1 MFKKIAHISVAVK
14 DLNAA
19 SELFSR
25 LLNVEP
31 LKRERVEQHSVEV
44 SFFQV
49 GETKLEL
56 TGATSPDSTIAKFI
70 EKRGEGIHHISF
82 EVDDIHSE
90 LQRLKQAG
98 FRLVDENPSVGAD
111 GYSVVFLD
119 PKSTSGVLL
128 EISQKNG

>member
-44 SFFQV
+44 AFFRV
-49 GETKLEL
+49 GETKIEL
-56 TGATSPDSTIAKFI
+56 TGATSPDSPIAKFI

-128 EISQKNG
+128 EISQKNR